1 MMLGLLSEELTLCF
15 FVLLLTCAFNEAST
29 AMVSAKLAL
38 LAAIASVRQNVS
50 FLMFK
55 CCIDRF
61 FTRCAMS
68 LIA

>member
-1 MMLGLLSEELTLCF
+1 MMLGLLGEELTLCF
-15 FVLLLTCAFNEAST
+15 LVWLLTCAFNEAST

>member
-1 MMLGLLSEELTLCF
+1 MMLGLLGEELTLCF
-15 FVLLLTCAFNEAST
+15 LVWLLTCAFNEAST

-38 LAAIASVRQNVS
+38 LAAIANVRHNVS

>member
-1 MMLGLLSEELTLCF
+1 MLGLLGEELTLCF
-15 FVLLLTCAFNEAST
+15 LVWLLTCAFNEAST

-38 LAAIASVRQNVS
+38 LAAIASVRHNVS

>member
-1 MMLGLLSEELTLCF
+1 
-15 FVLLLTCAFNEAST
+15 
-29 AMVSAKLAL
+29 MVSAKLAL